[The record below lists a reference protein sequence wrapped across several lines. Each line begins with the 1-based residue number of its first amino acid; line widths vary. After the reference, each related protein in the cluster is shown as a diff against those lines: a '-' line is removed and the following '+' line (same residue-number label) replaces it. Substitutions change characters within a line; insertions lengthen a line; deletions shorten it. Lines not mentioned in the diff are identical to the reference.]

1 MTEIEFIEPETARG
15 WIDAGEAVVIDVREA
30 HEFAM
35 AHIEGAVSLP
45 LSSFDPAALPPH
57 EDKKLIVQYAIGV
70 RCGVAAQHLAAA
82 GHPGTIHRLAGGLQA
97 WYEAGNPITR

>member
-45 LSSFDPAALPPH
+45 LSSFD
-57 EDKKLIVQYAIGV
+57 
-70 RCGVAAQHLAAA
+70 RM
-82 GHPGTIHRLAGGLQA
+82 R
-97 WYEAGNPITR
+97 TRS